1 LENRLPR
8 KSLAAQNLDSS
19 WLVAVAV
26 VLHRGQQPVRLRQ
39 QGRLLLQALL
49 LHRPLPLLRRL
60 LLRRLRRRLRRRL
73 HCLLAWFR

>member
-49 LHRPLPLLRRL
+49 PFRHLLRLRL
-60 LLRRLRRRLRRRL
+60 LLRRLRRRL